1 MAWTNGFYSI
11 TSNGDLTAFFETI
24 RDTLPTYTGFEVIEF
39 MPESAYTM
47 TFDTKIGGIYLTLS
61 SDASTSK
68 SSSYI
73 TVKYVR
79 NGVTLKNTNID
90 SSNTNPISTQ
100 QVTRTIN
107 FHTFE
112 NSKGYKNFS
121 LATYN
126 YVNCGINGNYD
137 IGTAKVTNIA
147 DNSNIDMCFCGNTFY
162 SEDGLQLYTCTTYVL
177 SPHTCEGIIM
187 IPYVLS
193 NVSTQTPKV
202 TYYVDGLYLSSNNTI
217 YKRYKCNGKQ
227 YLALATNTMM
237 EE

>member
-1 MAWTNGFYSI
+1 MKWTNGFYSI
-11 TSNGDLTAFFETI
+11 TSNGDLTSFFEAI

-39 MPESAYTM
+39 MPEGAYTM
-47 TFDTKIGGIYLTLS
+47 TFDTIGGIYLTLS
-61 SDASTSK
+61 SEASTTK

-73 TVKYVR
+73 SVKYVR
-79 NGVTLKNTNID
+79 NSVILKNTSID

-112 NSKGYKNFS
+112 NAKGYKNFS

-126 YVNCGINGNYD
+126 STSCSINGNYD
-137 IGTAKVTNIA
+137 IGTTKVVSIT
-147 DNSNIDMCFCGNTFY
+147 DNSKIDMYFCGNVFY
-162 SEDGLQLYTCTTYVL
+162 SEDDLQLYSCTTYVL
-177 SPHTCEGIIM
+177 NVHTCEGIIM

-193 NVSTQTPKV
+193 NVNTQTPKV
-202 TYYVDGLYLSSNNTI
+202 TYYVDGLYLSSNNSV
-217 YKRYKCNGKQ
+217 YKRYKCNNKQ